1 MTEPVEA
8 PLSFA
13 AASFLGAL
21 QGLAEFL
28 PISSSGHLSL
38 AQYFMG
44 LEKLPL
50 FFDLMLHVGTLVAVV
65 WHYRRDLFGLRTE
78 PSDSIPNLRDWHSLK
93 TLCVWLAIAL
103 APAVAAK
110 LAFKETKP
118 GDASTMRSQIG
129 DMRKHSSERP
139 LTVLSFM
146 GVTSLVLLAVSKKI
160 PGGVGVSRTTWRHAL
175 FIGCAQALS
184 ALCPGLSRSGMTISA
199 SLLLGFSAPWA
210 VNFSL
215 LLSVPTILAASVW
228 EAKDLSFGWIQTNW
242 LATLW
247 GTAIAAII
255 GWLSIQLLAR
265 SVARRQWGMF
275 AVYLWLVIAVVGPLV
290 WFRTHP

>member
-1 MTEPVEA
+1 MTDSVEA

-38 AQYFMG
+38 AQFFMG
-44 LEKLPL
+44 LEMLPL
-50 FFDLMLHVGTLVAVV
+50 FFDLMLHVGTLAAVL
-65 WHYRRDLFGLRTE
+65 WHYRRDLFSRRPE
-78 PSDSIPNLRDWHSLK
+78 ANDSIPNLHDRNSLTK
-93 TLCVWLAIAL
+93 LCVWLAIAL

-110 LAFKETKP
+110 LAFRETKQ
-118 GDASTMRSQIG
+118 GAEVTMRSQIG

-146 GVTSLVLLAVSKKI
+146 AVTSLVLLAVSKKN
-160 PGGVGVSRTTWRHAL
+160 PGAVGVSQTTWRHAL

-199 SLLLGFSAPWA
+199 SLLLGFTAPWA

-228 EAKDLSFGWIQTNW
+228 EAKDLSFGWI
-242 LATLW
+242 
-247 GTAIAAII
+247 
-255 GWLSIQLLAR
+255 
-265 SVARRQWGMF
+265 
-275 AVYLWLVIAVVGPLV
+275 
-290 WFRTHP
+290 